1 MRIAIHQPNYV
12 PWCGYF
18 AKMRHCD
25 VFVFLDDAQ
34 MSKGSFIPRCRIR
47 NREGD
52 QWLTIPTRYTSGAPI
67 CEVRFAGTEWVRK
80 HTATL
85 RAVYARS
92 PYFKEVFALLEPIY
106 QDVGNTLAELNIR
119 LIGAIADYLELPC
132 RFEISSLV
140 KPQGQSDDRLISL
153 AQLSGANVYISGK
166 GGQNYQDPAK
176 FAEAGVQLDV
186 RTYTPIPYKQIHGDF
201 IAGLSIL
208 DALFHLGRETIQ
220 ILDYPYFERQGF
232 GGANTSIHKD

>member
-1 MRIAIHQPNYV
+1 MRVAVHQPNYL

-47 NREGD
+47 NKEGA
-52 QWLTIPTRYTSGAPI
+52 QWLTVPTRYTLGDSI
-67 CEVRFAGTEWVRK
+67 HEVQFAETHWVRK
-80 HTATL
+80 HTASLHTT
-85 RAVYARS
+85 YARS

-106 QDVGNTLAELNIR
+106 QEVGNTLAELNIR

-132 RFEISSLV
+132 RFEISSLL

-176 FAEAGVQLDV
+176 FAEAGIQLDV
-186 RTYTPIPYKQIHGDF
+186 RTYTPIPYKQMHGDF

-208 DALFHLGRETIQ
+208 DALFHLGRDTIR
-220 ILDYPYFERQGF
+220 LLEYRDNDRQESLSE
-232 GGANTSIHKD
+232 AR